1 MTVDVGDCVNVCNR
15 WVSGFAGMQVYNIHS
30 IFVLCVC
37 ASLNYN
43 YHRMPEVEVVCL
55 CSHRFVTALPL
66 TRAWANS
73 ITVQTI
79 LMVEIATFDT
89 EHKMLNCM
97 SAIGIYPC
105 MHVIT

>member
-1 MTVDVGDCVNVCNR
+1 
-15 WVSGFAGMQVYNIHS
+15 
-30 IFVLCVC
+30 
-37 ASLNYN
+37 
-43 YHRMPEVEVVCL
+43 MPEVEVVCL
-55 CSHRFVTALPL
+55 CSHRFVTALPV

-97 SAIGIYPC
+97 SAISIPMYAC
-105 MHVIT
+105 NNLANFYIMYVDN

>member
-1 MTVDVGDCVNVCNR
+1 MYAIDGSLDLLECR
-15 WVSGFAGMQVYNIHS
+15 YNIHS
-30 IFVLCVC
+30 ILSLVLSVC

-43 YHRMPEVEVVCL
+43 YRRMPEVEAVCL

-66 TRAWANS
+66 TRACANS

-97 SAIGIYPC
+97 SAIGS
-105 MHVIT
+105 M